1 VGELGVDD
9 HRLVFV
15 GGLHRSGTT
24 PLARTLATHP
34 QVSGFAQT
42 GAREDEGQHLQTVY
56 PRVRDYGGAGHFAY
70 AQRAHLT
77 ETSPLAT
84 KEAAA
89 TLLDQWRPHWDLDRP
104 VLVEKSPPNLIMT
117 RFLQELFPDAYFLM
131 VVRNPVIV
139 TLSTRKWARRM
150 TLRRLAGHW
159 FRAHDLFAADAPA
172 IRNLHVVKYEDLV
185 GSPERTLRGVG
196 SFLGLDGPIPPET
209 LQGHR
214 SSPYE
219 AQWASWASSRAP
231 LPLLRYHGL
240 VRAYE
245 ERARRYGYSLRD
257 LSVTEPFPLPGRG

>member
-1 VGELGVDD
+1 VDD

-56 PRVRDYGGAGHFAY
+56 PRVRDYGGAGHFAF
-70 AQRAHLT
+70 AAAAHLT
-77 ETSPLAT
+77 ERSPYVS
-84 KEAAA
+84 KESAA
-89 TLLDQWRPHWDLDRP
+89 TLLEQWRPYWDLGRP

-117 RFLQELFPDAYFLM
+117 RFLQELFPDASFVM
-131 VVRNPVIV
+131 VVRHPVIV

-150 TLRRLAGHW
+150 TMAKLTEHW
-159 FRAHDLFAADAPA
+159 FRAHDVFTADAPA
-172 IRNLHVVKYEDLV
+172 IRNLRVVKYEDLV
-185 GSPERTLRGVG
+185 ARPEETLDGIGR
-196 SFLGLDGPIPPET
+196 FLGLDGPIPPET

-214 SSPYE
+214 SSSYA
-219 AQWASWASSRAP
+219 AQWESWAGSKAP
-231 LPLLRYHGL
+231 LPYLRHHGL

-245 ERARRYGYSLRD
+245 QRARRYGYSMRD
-257 LSVTEPFPLPGRG
+257 LSLLEPFPAPEHR